1 MEQHSQ
7 QSLIFCKLQIYMQRI
22 DSLLPQYDTLFC
34 KELLTVLDLRVY
46 IMHVVKHESLLSIN
60 TKHIPFLAHP

>member
-22 DSLLPQYDTLFC
+22 DSLLPQYDTLLQRATDSF
-34 KELLTVLDLRVY
+34 RP
-46 IMHVVKHESLLSIN
+46 ESIYN
-60 TKHIPFLAHP
+60 ACGEA